1 MWALGRAPS
10 DAARADTPLMPP
22 LRVLIADD
30 EALIRMGLRAMLTEA
45 GYQVVG
51 EASDGRRT
59 LDLVRKLDP
68 DLVFLDIKMPP
79 PDGLAVAEQ
88 VMAAAPRPIILL
100 TAYGDRDYVERARAV
115 GVMAYLVKP
124 IKEADLVP
132 TIELALQHFRTQGAL
147 HDEIRSLEDALQTR
161 KLVERAKG
169 VLMER
174 EGLSEVEAFRRIQR
188 ASRDERRPMKVIAQ
202 EILEGKR

>member
-1 MWALGRAPS
+1 
-10 DAARADTPLMPP
+10 MPP
-22 LRVLIADD
+22 LRVVIADD
-30 EALIRMGLRAMLTEA
+30 EALIRMGLKTMLHEA

-51 EASDGRRT
+51 EAGDGRRA
-59 LDLVRKLDP
+59 LDLIRKLDP

-88 VMAAAPRPIILL
+88 VMATGPRPIVLL
-100 TAYGDRDYVERARAV
+100 TAYGDREFVERAKRL

-132 TIELALQHFRTQGAL
+132 TVELAVRHYRAL
-147 HDEIRSLEDALQTR
+147 GTLEDRIESLEEALETR

-169 VLMER
+169 ILMQR
-174 EGLSEVEAFRRIQR
+174 EGLSEADAFARIQR
-188 ASRDERRPMKVIAQ
+188 ASRDRRRPMKEIAR
-202 EILEGKR
+202 EILEA